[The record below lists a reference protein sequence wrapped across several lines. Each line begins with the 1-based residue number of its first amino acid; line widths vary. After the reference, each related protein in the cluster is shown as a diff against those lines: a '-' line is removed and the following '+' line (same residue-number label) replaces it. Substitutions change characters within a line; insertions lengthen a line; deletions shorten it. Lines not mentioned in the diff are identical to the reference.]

1 MAYDPDLP
9 APDSEINSAELRS
22 QFGGLA
28 DQIATK
34 ASMAD
39 VTSAISSTAARNCD
53 AVEQMNIAFHD
64 PISRAEGEALQA
76 KYNELVAALH
86 S

>member
-1 MAYDPDLP
+1 MAYDPNLP

-34 ASMAD
+34 AS
-39 VTSAISSTAARNCD
+39 NCD
-53 AVEQMNIAFHD
+53 SVDQLNIPFHD
-64 PISRAEGEALQA
+64 PVTRAEAEAIQA
-76 KYNELVAALH
+76 KLNEVIATMH
-86 S
+86 T